1 MPDALF
7 LAELNERLFV
17 HFVAGRWRAP
27 LSDRLLAVRP
37 FDDDRMGR
45 LACGD
50 ARDAGRAV
58 AGLRPGRAEG
68 LAEAYAALRPR
79 LAALRVL
86 EGFADP
92 AEAPVP
98 SDLPGQGPLV
108 LLTAGAE
115 PVARLAGLLIAA
127 APRGVVWKPAPAA
140 AASAHC
146 LVAALGPLSGG
157 GIALVQGDHAT
168 GAALM
173 AAGLP
178 VVSPSARSPH
188 RPE

>member
-17 HFVAGRWRAP
+17 HFVAGRWMAP

-37 FDDDRMGR
+37 FDGARMGR

-50 ARDAGRAV
+50 GRDALRAV
-58 AGLRPGRAEG
+58 AGLHPGRAEG
-68 LAEAYAALRPR
+68 LDQAYAALRPR
-79 LAALRVL
+79 LAALRAL

-92 AEAPVP
+92 VGAPLP
-98 SDLPGQGPLV
+98 ADLPGQGPLV

-127 APRGVVWKPAPAA
+127 APRGVIWKPAPAA
-140 AASAHC
+140 AASAHL
-146 LVAALGPLSGG
+146 LVAALGPLAGR

-173 AAGLP
+173 AAGLL
-178 VVSPSARSPH
+178 VVSPSARSPRH
-188 RPE
+188 PE

>member
-1 MPDALF
+1 LPDPLF

-27 LSDRLLAVRP
+27 LSSRLLAVRP
-37 FDDDRMGR
+37 FDGARMGR

-50 ARDAGRAV
+50 DRDVRRAV
-58 AGLRPGRAEG
+58 AGLRAGQAAGLDQAYEG
-68 LAEAYAALRPR
+68 LRPR
-79 LAALRVL
+79 LAALRAL
-86 EGFADP
+86 EGFDDLAGALQP
-92 AEAPVP
+92 AE
-98 SDLPGQGPLV
+98 LPGQGPLV

-127 APRGVVWKPAPAA
+127 APRGVLWKPAPAA
-140 AASAHC
+140 AASAH
-146 LVAALGPLSGG
+146 LLIAALGPRAAG

-168 GAALM
+168 GAALR

-178 VVSPSARSPH
+178 ILSPSARSPH